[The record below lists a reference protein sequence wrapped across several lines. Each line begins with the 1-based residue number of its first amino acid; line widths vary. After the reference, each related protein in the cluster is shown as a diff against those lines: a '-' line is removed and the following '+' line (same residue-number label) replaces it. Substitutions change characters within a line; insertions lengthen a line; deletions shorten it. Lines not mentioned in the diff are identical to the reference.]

1 MTKQLKS
8 FLNLYLMRR
17 HSAGRLESAR
27 WVFGL
32 LWRNHQTNQRNKG
45 RAEFDRTIHHQ
56 L

>member
-1 MTKQLKS
+1 MSKLSTLFRLS
-8 FLNLYLMRR
+8 AMRHR
-17 HSAGRLESAR
+17 AGANWIVSVA
-27 WVFGL
+27 WATGL